1 MAPLCKLAGVSSRLV
16 VTERAGHAQ
25 HMLQV
30 SDPHHGGNYDGG
42 GDGVDGGDDVCWHAY
57 TQHMLQVSAYHGDDC
72 GGDCCG
78 DCDGGGGDD
87 VCWHAHAQHLLQVS
101 ASYGDDCGGDCCG
114 DYYLIFRPSHWLN
127 LME

>member
-1 MAPLCKLAGVSSRLV
+1 MAPLCKLVRINNNFISLIIKALIIQVAPLCKLAGVSTRLV

-30 SDPHHGGNYDGG
+30 SDPQHGGNY
-42 GDGVDGGDDVCWHAY
+42 
-57 TQHMLQVSAYHGDDC
+57 
-72 GGDCCG
+72 
-78 DCDGGGGDD
+78 DGGGGDD